1 MKLEDYQEISINLS
15 ESMHFFEDLE
25 TILLNDAGK
34 QTETGILTRLV
45 QCYIAFVAFR
55 LKQEFENR
63 LKDGAGGWSLT
74 E

>member
-1 MKLEDYQEISINLS
+1 MKLEDFQEISINLS

-34 QTETGILTRLV
+34 QTETGIMVRLV
-45 QCYIAFVAFR
+45 QCYIGFVVFR
-55 LKQEFENR
+55 LKQEFENH
-63 LKDGAGGWSLT
+63 LEDDAGGWSLT